1 IATMARGHWAIVIEI
16 IADSIRVEHFGGNE
30 LPANMTKAVAEG
42 EFVSRIDPETVS
54 EGQRPAGFLHN
65 RPLVSAGNQERSDA
79 EKKKGLG
86 AHELLGCFEI
96 SAFRRRLNCSI
107 SANLESISKTSP
119 IP

>member
-1 IATMARGHWAIVIEI
+1 MARGHWAIVIEI

-79 EKKKGLG
+79 GKNKGLES
-86 AHELLGCFEI
+86 HVQLGCFEV
-96 SAFRRRLNCSI
+96 SVFRWRLNCSI
-107 SANLESISKTSP
+107 SGTLESISKTGHFP
-119 IP
+119 